1 MRALDWQPLHI
12 EALPLAASASAPGHM
27 CKLVLSEG
35 LTQGEQLDP
44 AVFSELRTASGI
56 SK

>member
-1 MRALDWQPLHI
+1 MRALDWQPLHV